1 MQLIYVLSIFVIA
14 YILIISGKLNRST
27 VAFAAGTLILISKI
41 IPDFDMKEI
50 GRLVDFNTIGILIGM
65 MIVVGTLRTT
75 GFFEFVAV
83 YVVRLTKGR
92 IRFLLALFTVTIALF
107 SAFLDN
113 VTTILLFA
121 PIIFLIAD
129 ALSVS
134 PKAFM
139 LAGVLSANI
148 GGTATLIG
156 DPPNILIGSASG
168 FGFMDFIRID
178 GPISILALIVTVI
191 YLDRVTFKPYWNMGD
206 RLQRLASMDPSKAI
220 VSRSGL
226 IKSLVVFLAI
236 IIGFLIHG
244 LLKVDPSIIAL
255 AGAAAAMLLSGKN
268 FSQLSE
274 DIEWDTIFF
283 FIGLF
288 VLAFAIQEV
297 GITAFIS
304 DALGVMAGNRVVLF
318 LALFWLSSLLSGFI
332 GAVPAVTFLIPI
344 INGMISRYGI
354 TADIWWV
361 VSIASCFGGSFSLA
375 GAAANMVGVGLIE
388 KNSREKLTYSDFLKF
403 SLPVT
408 LITLVMGTVYILV
421 MFAI

>member
-1 MQLIYVLSIFVIA
+1 LQLIFVLSVFVVA

-27 VAFAAGTLILISKI
+27 VAFASGMLILISRV
-41 IPDFDMKEI
+41 IPGFEMEEI
-50 GRLVDFNTIGILIGM
+50 GKLVDFNTIGILIGM

-92 IRFLLALFTVTIALF
+92 IRVLLMLFMMTIAAF
-107 SAFLDN
+107 SALLDN

-121 PIIFLIAD
+121 PIIFLVAD
-129 ALSVS
+129 SMGVS

-168 FGFMDFIRID
+168 FGFTDFMKID
-178 GPISILALIVTVI
+178 GPIALIALFVTVI
-191 YLDRVTFKPYWNMGD
+191 YLDRVTFRPYWNVGEK
-206 RLQRLASMDPSKAI
+206 LQRLASMDPNRAI
-220 VSRSGL
+220 VSRASL
-226 IKSLVVFLAI
+226 RKSLILFIVIIFAFL
-236 IIGFLIHG
+236 FHG
-244 LLKVDPSIIAL
+244 LLHVEPSIIAL
-255 AGAAAAMLLSGKN
+255 AGAAAALLLSGRS
-268 FSQLSE
+268 FSQLNE

-288 VLAFAIQEV
+288 ILAYAIQQV
-297 GITAFIS
+297 GITAYLA
-304 DALGVMAGNRVVLF
+304 DMLGALSGNTLLLF
-318 LALFWLSSLLSGFI
+318 LILFWLSALLSGFI

-344 INGMISRYGI
+344 INGIISGYGI
-354 TADIWWV
+354 TENIWWV

-388 KNSREKLTYSDFLKF
+388 KNSKEKLTYSGFLKF
-403 SLPVT
+403 SLPIT
-408 LITLVMGTVYILV
+408 MITLLLGIVYVIIR
-421 MFAI
+421 FAF

>member
-1 MQLIYVLSIFVIA
+1 MQLFYVLSIFVVA

-92 IRFLLALFTVTIALF
+92 LRFLMTLFMVTIAVF

-121 PIIFLIAD
+121 PVIFLVAD
-129 ALSVS
+129 ALGVS
-134 PKAFM
+134 PKTFM
-139 LAGVLSANI
+139 LAGVLIANI

-168 FGFMDFIRID
+168 FGFMDFIKID
-178 GPISILALIVTVI
+178 GPISILAIIVTVI
-191 YLDRVTFKPYWNMGD
+191 YLDRVTFKPYRNTED
-206 RLQRLASMDPSKAI
+206 KLQRLASMDPSKAI

-244 LLKVDPSIIAL
+244 LLKIEPSIIAL
-255 AGAAAAMLLSGKN
+255 TGAAAAMLLSGRN
-268 FSQLSE
+268 FAQLSE

-283 FIGLF
+283 FIGL
-288 VLAFAIQEV
+288 
-297 GITAFIS
+297 
-304 DALGVMAGNRVVLF
+304 
-318 LALFWLSSLLSGFI
+318 
-332 GAVPAVTFLIPI
+332 
-344 INGMISRYGI
+344 
-354 TADIWWV
+354 
-361 VSIASCFGGSFSLA
+361 
-375 GAAANMVGVGLIE
+375 
-388 KNSREKLTYSDFLKF
+388 
-403 SLPVT
+403 
-408 LITLVMGTVYILV
+408 
-421 MFAI
+421 

>member
-1 MQLIYVLSIFVIA
+1 MQLFYVLSIFVVA

-92 IRFLLALFTVTIALF
+92 LRFLMTLFMVTIAVF

-121 PIIFLIAD
+121 PVIFLVAD
-129 ALSVS
+129 ALGVS

-139 LAGVLSANI
+139 LAGVLMANI

-168 FGFMDFIRID
+168 FGFMDFIKID
-178 GPISILALIVTVI
+178 GLISILAIIVMVI
-191 YLDRVTFKPYWNMGD
+191 YLDRVTFKPYRNTED
-206 RLQRLASMDPSKAI
+206 KLQRLASMDPSKAI
-220 VSRSGL
+220 LSRSGL

-244 LLKVDPSIIAL
+244 LLKIEPSIIAL
-255 AGAAAAMLLSGKN
+255 TGAAAAMLLSGRN
-268 FSQLSE
+268 FAQLSE

-304 DALGVMAGNRVVLF
+304 DALGVMAGNKVVLF
-318 LALFWLSSLLSGFI
+318 LVLFWLSSLLSGFI

-344 INGMISRYGI
+344 ISRMISRYGI
-354 TADIWWV
+354 TTDIWWV
-361 VSIASCFGGSFSLA
+361 VSIASCFGGNFSLA

-408 LITLVMGTVYILV
+408 LITLLMGTGYILV